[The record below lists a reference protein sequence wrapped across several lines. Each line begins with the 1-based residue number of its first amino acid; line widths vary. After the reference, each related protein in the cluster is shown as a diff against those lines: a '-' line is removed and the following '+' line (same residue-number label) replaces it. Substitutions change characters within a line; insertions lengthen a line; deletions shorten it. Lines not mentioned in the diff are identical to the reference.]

1 MADETTTIL
10 RVDTGEAVR
19 SVRDL
24 RDNIAALKK
33 EINEKRELGIGTEHY
48 QTELK
53 ELIKNQ
59 RALNLAMN
67 GTEASLEDV
76 MKAAAG
82 VGQSYNAL
90 VTQYANLRREQRNI
104 DVSTEQGKKA
114 YADMAV
120 QINAVNDQLKELDA
134 LNGNY
139 QRNVGNYSSALNGL
153 NLAMAQVVRELP
165 SLAMGPNMFFM
176 TISNNLPILA
186 DQIKALREQ
195 NRLAMEQGRKGV
207 SVIGSLVKS
216 LFSWNSV
223 LVLVITAL
231 TLFGDELTAW
241 VKSLFKG
248 EEAAHDF
255 AGAVEDIN
263 RALDTGDLGTQIADF
278 ERLARAYAEVGDSAE
293 AKRAFIEEWRE
304 EIDKTGV
311 AVNSV
316 NDADNLFI
324 TNSSAYIAA
333 LKARAQAQAG
343 MTLAAEQ
350 YGKAVEQQV
359 KDEEKLAAA
368 QANQQAALQ
377 KYRKL
382 VREYAD
388 VADNPLYGRQIE
400 SARIAYADA
409 TAEVERLKGLTQD
422 YIDAGDAY
430 IDAANRLAEE
440 AAGLLSGAGL
450 DELSD
455 GDAGGGLKLKEA
467 RLRPVKL
474 KLDMEPDIDLPDEE
488 DIQKELD
495 GYMETLRDTYRK
507 LAQDELADL
516 DKDTEIS
523 KRRAALGAEYDW
535 QAQDS
540 AFRIEQASYA
550 KRIELLKGF
559 MEEAFSTGD
568 WSAYL
573 DYQQEMYDT
582 QDEMALRSAE
592 YRTEV
597 EKRQAKLREQAAW
610 QSVDAASAILGSLA
624 DIYEENSEG
633 NEQAAQQAKNLR
645 IASTII
651 DTISGAVSAYM
662 GAIKAYAE
670 IPGLGPVMGAI
681 QAATVVAAGMA
692 EVEKIRN
699 TDVDKDS
706 APSASSSG
714 MSAAVSAP
722 VLPEE
727 MPQTRILTSAEDEDR
742 LNRMAYDQRVYVV
755 YSDIAQAGRRVQVR
769 DSEATF

>member
-1 MADETTTIL
+1 MADETMTIL

-24 RDNIAALKK
+24 RDRIAALKK
-33 EINEKRELGIGTEHY
+33 EINEDAELHIGTGDYQKKLAELIKY
-48 QTELK
+48 QTELR
-53 ELIKNQ
+53 N
-59 RALNLAMN
+59 ALN
-67 GTEASLEDV
+67 GTKASLEDV
-76 MKAAAG
+76 ENAAKG
-82 VGQSYNAL
+82 LGGSYNAL
-90 VTQYANLRREQRNI
+90 VTQMANLRREQRNI
-104 DVSTEQGKKA
+104 DYSTEQGKKD
-114 YADMAV
+114 YAELAV
-120 QINAVNDQLKELDA
+120 KISAVNDQLKEMDA
-134 LNGNY
+134 LNGNF
-139 QRNVGNYSSALNGL
+139 QRHVGDYRGALNGL

-165 SLAMGPNMFFM
+165 SLAMSPNMFFM
-176 TISNNLPILA
+176 AISNNLPILA
-186 DQIKALREQ
+186 DQIANLREQ
-195 NRLAMEQGRKGV
+195 NRLSMEQGRKGV

-255 AGAVEDIN
+255 AGAVDDIN
-263 RALDTGDLGTQIADF
+263 RALDTGDLGKQIADF

-293 AKRAFIEEWRE
+293 AKRAFIEEYRD
-304 EIDKTGV
+304 EIDKTGI
-311 AVNSV
+311 AVNNV

-324 TNSSAYIAA
+324 TNSAAYISA

-343 MTLAAEQ
+343 MTLASEQ

-368 QANQQAALQ
+368 QARLEELQAKPEDYFEVQATSTLG
-377 KYRKL
+377 YAVRFSRDEL
-382 VREYAD
+382 VA
-388 VADNPLYGRQIE
+388 RQE
-400 SARIAYADA
+400 ATIAGI
-409 TAEVERLKGLTQD
+409 KQNTQD
-422 YIDAGDAY
+422 YIDAGNAY

-450 DELSD
+450 DELSGD
-455 GDAGGGLKLKEA
+455 GAGGGSKLKEV

-474 KLDMEPDIDLPDEE
+474 KLDIEPEVDLPDEE
-488 DIQKELD
+488 DIQKELEE
-495 GYMETLRDTYRK
+495 YMDTLRSTYRK

-516 DKDTEIS
+516 DKETEMS
-523 KRRAALGAEYDW
+523 TRRAALGAEYDW

-540 AFRIEQASYA
+540 AFAIEQESYD

-559 MEEAFSTGD
+559 MEEAARTGD

-573 DYQQEMYDT
+573 DYQQEMYDA

-633 NEQAAQQAKNLR
+633 NEQAARQAKNLR
-645 IASTII
+645 IASAVI

-662 GAIKAYAE
+662 GAIKAYSE

-681 QAATVVAAGMA
+681 QAATVIAAGMA

>member
-1 MADETTTIL
+1 MQ
-10 RVDTGEAVR
+10 
-19 SVRDL
+19 
-24 RDNIAALKK
+24 NAAKG
-33 EINEKRELGIGTEHY
+33 LGG
-48 QTELK
+48 
-53 ELIKNQ
+53 
-59 RALNLAMN
+59 
-67 GTEASLEDV
+67 
-76 MKAAAG
+76 
-82 VGQSYNAL
+82 SYNAL
-90 VTQYANLRREQRNI
+90 VARMAELRREQRNI
-104 DVSTEQGKKA
+104 DYSTEKGKKD
-114 YADMAV
+114 YAELAV
-120 QINAVNDQLKELDA
+120 KISAVNDQLKEMDA

-176 TISNNLPILA
+176 AISNNLPILA

-195 NRLAMEQGRKGV
+195 NRLSMEQGKKGV

-255 AGAVEDIN
+255 AGAVDDIN
-263 RALDTGDLGTQIADF
+263 RALDTGNLGKQIADF

-293 AKRAFIEEWRE
+293 AKRAFIEEYRD
-304 EIDKTGV
+304 EIDKTGI
-311 AVNSV
+311 AVTTV

-324 TNSSAYIAA
+324 TNSAAYIAA

-343 MTLAAEQ
+343 MTLASEQ

-368 QANQQAALQ
+368 QARLEELQAKPEDYTETRAFADGSFVTRSRDELVAQQE
-377 KYRKL
+377 
-382 VREYAD
+382 VT
-388 VADNPLYGRQIE
+388 I
-400 SARIAYADA
+400 ARI
-409 TAEVERLKGLTQD
+409 KQNTQD

-450 DELSD
+450 DELS
-455 GDAGGGLKLKEA
+455 GDGGGGTELKEV

-474 KLDMEPDIDLPDEE
+474 KLDIEPDIDLPDEE
-488 DIQKELD
+488 DIQKELEE
-495 GYMETLRDTYRK
+495 YMDTVRGINRK
-507 LAQDELADL
+507 LARDELADL
-516 DKDTEIS
+516 DTRTEIA
-523 KRRAALGAEYDW
+523 KRQAALTADNVWE
-535 QAQDS
+535 AQDS
-540 AFRIEQASYA
+540 AFAIEQESYD

-559 MEEAFSTGD
+559 MEEAARTGD

-573 DYQQEMYDT
+573 DYQQ
-582 QDEMALRSAE
+582 QVLNA
-592 YRTEV
+592 EV
-597 EKRQAKLREQAAW
+597 EMNLRAKEKMNKDDEDYANLRMKTVLAA
-610 QSVDAASAILGSLA
+610 ANGTAAILGSLA
-624 DIYEENSEG
+624 DVYEANSEN
-633 NEQAAQQAKNLR
+633 NEEAAQQAKNLR

-651 DTISGAVSAYM
+651 ETISGATGAYM
-662 GAIKAYAE
+662 QAASSIEPPFGI
-670 IPGLGPVMGAI
+670 IIGAI
-681 QAATVVAAGMA
+681 QAATVFAAGMA

-699 TDVDKDS
+699 TKIDKDS
-706 APSASSSG
+706 APSTSASG

-769 DSEATF
+769 DAETTF

>member
-1 MADETTTIL
+1 MADETMTIL

-33 EINEKRELGIGTEHY
+33 EINEKRELGIGTSEY
-48 QTELK
+48 QTKLA

-59 RALNLAMN
+59 TALRNAMN
-67 GTEASLEDV
+67 GTKASLEDV
-76 MKAAAG
+76 ENAAKG
-82 VGQSYNAL
+82 LGGSYNAL
-90 VTQYANLRREQRNI
+90 VTQMANLRREQRNI
-104 DVSTEQGKKA
+104 DYSTEQGKKD
-114 YADMAV
+114 YAELAV
-120 QINAVNDQLKELDA
+120 KISAVNDQLKEMDA
-134 LNGNY
+134 LNGNF
-139 QRNVGNYSSALNGL
+139 QRHVGDYRGALNGL

-165 SLAMGPNMFFM
+165 SLAMSPNMFFM
-176 TISNNLPILA
+176 AISNNLPILA
-186 DQIKALREQ
+186 DQIANLREQ
-195 NRLAMEQGRKGV
+195 NRLSMEQGRKGV

-255 AGAVEDIN
+255 AGAVDDIN
-263 RALDTGDLGTQIADF
+263 RALDTGDLGKQIADF

-293 AKRAFIEEWRE
+293 AKRAFIEEYRD
-304 EIDKTGV
+304 EIDKTGI
-311 AVNSV
+311 AVNNV

-324 TNSSAYIAA
+324 TNSAAYIAA

-343 MTLAAEQ
+343 MTLASEQ

-368 QANQQAALQ
+368 QARLEELQAKPVDYFEVQATSTLG
-377 KYRKL
+377 YAVRFSRDEL
-382 VREYAD
+382 VA
-388 VADNPLYGRQIE
+388 RQEATI
-400 SARIAYADA
+400 ARI
-409 TAEVERLKGLTQD
+409 RQNTQD

-450 DELSD
+450 DELS
-455 GDAGGGLKLKEA
+455 GDGGGGTELKEV
-467 RLRPVKL
+467 RMRPVKL
-474 KLDMEPDIDLPDEE
+474 KLDIEPDIDLPDAD

-495 GYMETLRDTYRK
+495 GYMETLRSTYRK

-516 DKDTEIS
+516 DKETEMS
-523 KRRAALGAEYDW
+523 TRKAALGAEYDW

-540 AFRIEQASYA
+540 AFAIEQESYD

-559 MEEAFSTGD
+559 MEEAARTGD

-573 DYQQEMYDT
+573 DYQQEMYDA

-633 NEQAAQQAKNLR
+633 NEQAARQAKNLR
-645 IASTII
+645 IASAVI

-662 GAIKAYAE
+662 GAIKAYSE

-681 QAATVVAAGMA
+681 QAATVIAAGMA

>member
-1 MADETTTIL
+1 MADETMTIL

-24 RDNIAALKK
+24 RDRIAALKK
-33 EINEKRELGIGTEHY
+33 EINENAELHIGTGDYQKKLAELIRY
-48 QTELK
+48 QTELR
-53 ELIKNQ
+53 N
-59 RALNLAMN
+59 AMN
-67 GTEASLEDV
+67 GTKASLEDV
-76 MKAAAG
+76 ENAAKG
-82 VGQSYNAL
+82 LGGSYNAL
-90 VTQYANLRREQRNI
+90 VTQMANLRREQRNI
-104 DVSTEQGKKA
+104 DTSTAQGMKA

-120 QINAVNDQLKELDA
+120 EIDKVNSKLKELDA
-134 LNGNY
+134 LNGNF
-139 QRNVGNYSSALNGL
+139 QRHVGDYRGALNGL

-165 SLAMGPNMFFM
+165 SLAMSPNMFFM
-176 TISNNLPILA
+176 AISNNLPILA
-186 DQIKALREQ
+186 DKIKALREQ

-231 TLFGDELTAW
+231 TLFGDEITAW

-248 EEAAHDF
+248 EEAARDF
-255 AGAVEDIN
+255 AEAVEDIN
-263 RALDTGDLGTQIADF
+263 GALDTGDLGKQIADF

-293 AKRAFIEEWRE
+293 AKRAFIEEYRD

-324 TNSSAYIAA
+324 ANSAAYIAA

-359 KDEEKLAAA
+359 KDEEKLATA

-400 SARIAYADA
+400 AARIAYADA
-409 TAEVERLKGLTQD
+409 TAEVERLKGLTQA
-422 YIDAGDAY
+422 YVDAGDAY

-440 AAGLLSGAGL
+440 AASLLSGAGL
-450 DELSD
+450 DELSGD
-455 GDAGGGLKLKEA
+455 GAGGGKLKEA
-467 RLRPVKL
+467 RIRPVKL
-474 KLDMEPDIDLPDEE
+474 KLDVEPDIDLPDEE

-507 LAQDELADL
+507 MAQDELAGL
-516 DKDTEIS
+516 DKETETATR
-523 KRRAALGAEYDW
+523 KAALGAEYDW

-540 AFRIEQASYA
+540 AFKIEQESYA
-550 KRIELLKGF
+550 KRVELLKGF

-573 DYQQEMYDT
+573 DYQQEMYDAL
-582 QDEMALRSAE
+582 DEMALRSAE

-633 NEQAAQQAKNLR
+633 NEEAAQQAKNLR
-645 IASTII
+645 IASAII

-662 GAIKAYAE
+662 GAVKAYAE

>member
-1 MADETTTIL
+1 MADETMTIL

-48 QTELK
+48 RNELK

-76 MKAAAG
+76 ENAAKG
-82 VGQSYNAL
+82 LGGSYNAL
-90 VTQYANLRREQRNI
+90 VTQMANLRRAQRNI
-104 DVSTEQGKKA
+104 DYSTEQGKKE
-114 YADMAV
+114 YADLAV
-120 QINAVNDQLKELDA
+120 KISAVNDQLKEMDA
-134 LNGNY
+134 LNGNF
-139 QRNVGNYSSALNGL
+139 QRHVGDYRGALNNL

-165 SLAMGPNMFFM
+165 SLAMSPNMFFM
-176 TISNNLPILA
+176 AISNNLPILA

-231 TLFGDELTAW
+231 TLFGDEITAW

-248 EEAAHDF
+248 EEAARDF
-255 AGAVEDIN
+255 AEAVEDIN
-263 RALDTGDLGTQIADF
+263 GALDTGDLGKQIADF

-293 AKRAFIEEWRE
+293 DKRAFIEEYRD
-304 EIDKTGV
+304 EIDKTGI
-311 AVNSV
+311 AVTTV

-359 KDEEKLAAA
+359 KDEEKLAKA
-368 QANQQAALQ
+368 QARLEELQSKPEDYTETRAFADGSFVTRSRDELVAQQE
-377 KYRKL
+377 
-382 VREYAD
+382 VT
-388 VADNPLYGRQIE
+388 I
-400 SARIAYADA
+400 ARI
-409 TAEVERLKGLTQD
+409 RQNTQD

-450 DELSD
+450 DELSGD
-455 GDAGGGLKLKEA
+455 GAGGGKLKEA
-467 RLRPVKL
+467 RIRPVKL
-474 KLDMEPDIDLPDEE
+474 KLDVEPDIDLPDEE

-495 GYMETLRDTYRK
+495 GYMESLRRN
-507 LAQDELADL
+507 ARGVAESAIADL
-516 DKDTEIS
+516 DMRTEIG
-523 KRRAALGAEYDW
+523 KRAAALTAANVWE
-535 QAQDS
+535 AQDA
-540 AFRIEQASYA
+540 AFKIEQESYER
-550 KRIELLKGF
+550 RIELLKGF
-559 MEEAFSTGD
+559 MEEAARIND
-568 WSAYL
+568 WEAYL
-573 DYQQEMYDT
+573 DYQQ
-582 QDEMALRSAE
+582 QAINA
-592 YRTEV
+592 EV
-597 EKRQAKLREQAAW
+597 EMNLRGREKMKKDDEDYTEFRMKTALAAA
-610 QSVDAASAILGSLA
+610 DGTAAILGSLA
-624 DIYEENSEG
+624 DIYEANSEN

-651 DTISGAVSAYM
+651 ETISGSVAAYMQAVSSMPAPY
-662 GAIKAYAE
+662 
-670 IPGLGPVMGAI
+670 GPIVGAI
-681 QAATVVAAGMA
+681 QAATVFAAGMA

>member
-1 MADETTTIL
+1 MTIL

-19 SVRDL
+19 SVREL

-33 EINEKRELGIGTEHY
+33 EINERKDLNIGTEEY
-48 QTELK
+48 QKKLTM
-53 ELIKNQ
+53 LIQNQ
-59 RALNLAMN
+59 TALRNAMN
-67 GTEASLEDV
+67 GTKASLDEV
-76 MKAAAG
+76 TGAAKG
-82 VGQSYNAL
+82 LGGSYNAL
-90 VTQYANLRREQRNI
+90 VAQMAALRREQRNI
-104 DVSTEQGKKA
+104 DYSTEQGKKD
-114 YADMAV
+114 YAELAV
-120 QINAVNDQLKELDA
+120 KISAVNDQLKEMDA

-139 QRNVGNYSSALNGL
+139 QRNVGNYRSALNGL

-176 TISNNLPILA
+176 AISNNLPILT

-195 NRLAMEQGRKGV
+195 NRLAAEQGQKGV

-231 TLFGDELTAW
+231 TMFGDEIIEW
-241 VKSLFKG
+241 IGSLFKG
-248 EEAAHDF
+248 RQAAEDF
-255 AGAVEDIN
+255 AGAVDDIN
-263 RALDTGDLGTQIADF
+263 EALDTGGLGTQIADF
-278 ERLARAYAEVGDSAE
+278 ERLARAYAQVGDSAE
-293 AKRAFIEEWRE
+293 DKRAFIEEYRD
-304 EIDKTGV
+304 EIDKTGI
-311 AVNSV
+311 AVNNV

-324 TNSSAYIAA
+324 TNSAAYIAA

-343 MTLAAEQ
+343 TTLAAEQ
-350 YGKAVEQQV
+350 YGKAVEQRI
-359 KDEEKLAAA
+359 KDEKELVEAEARLEELKAKPEDYTETRAFADGSFVTRSRDELVA
-368 QANQQAALQ
+368 QQE
-377 KYRKL
+377 
-382 VREYAD
+382 VT
-388 VADNPLYGRQIE
+388 I
-400 SARIAYADA
+400 ARI
-409 TAEVERLKGLTQD
+409 RQNTQD

-440 AAGLLSGAGL
+440 AQGLLSGAGL
-450 DELSD
+450 DELSGGD
-455 GDAGGGLKLKEA
+455 GGGGLKLKEA

-474 KLDMEPDIDLPDEE
+474 KLDVEPEVDLPDEE

-495 GYMETLRDTYRK
+495 QWIESIRRNARK
-507 LAQDELADL
+507 AAEDELAEL
-516 DKDTEIS
+516 DKETDIS
-523 KRRAALGAEYDW
+523 KRKAALTAEYDW
-535 QAQDS
+535 EAQNS
-540 AFRIEQASYA
+540 SFQIEQESYA
-550 KRIELLKGF
+550 RRIELLQGF
-559 MEEAFSTGD
+559 MDEAFRTGD

-573 DYQQEMYDT
+573 DYQQQAHD
-582 QDEMALRSAE
+582 
-592 YRTEV
+592 TEV
-597 EKRQAKLREQAAW
+597 EMNLRAEEKMTEDKKRHEALRRQAAEQTV
-610 QSVDAASAILGSLA
+610 SAASSILGSLA
-624 DIYEENSEG
+624 DIYEANSEG
-633 NEQAAQQAKNLR
+633 NEEAAQQAKNLR
-645 IASTII
+645 IASAII

-699 TDVDKDS
+699 TDVNKDS
-706 APSASSSG
+706 APSSSASG

>member
-1 MADETTTIL
+1 MADETMTIL

-104 DVSTEQGKKA
+104 DTSTAQGMKA

-120 QINAVNDQLKELDA
+120 EIDKVNSKLKELDA

-165 SLAMGPNMFFM
+165 SLAMSPNMFFM
-176 TISNNLPILA
+176 AISNNLPILA
-186 DQIKALREQ
+186 DQIANLREQ
-195 NRLAMEQGRKGV
+195 NRLAVEQGKKGV

-255 AGAVEDIN
+255 AGAVDDIN
-263 RALDTGDLGTQIADF
+263 RALDTGDLGEQIADF

-293 AKRAFIEEWRE
+293 AKRAFIEEYRE
-304 EIDKTGV
+304 EIDKTGI
-311 AVNSV
+311 AVNNV

-324 TNSSAYIAA
+324 TNSAAYIAA

-343 MTLAAEQ
+343 MTLASEQ

-359 KDEEKLAAA
+359 KDEEKLAKAEARLEELRAKPEDYYETQATSTLGYATKFSRDELIRQQEAA
-368 QANQQAALQ
+368 IASI
-377 KYRKL
+377 
-382 VREYAD
+382 
-388 VADNPLYGRQIE
+388 RQN
-400 SARIAYADA
+400 
-409 TAEVERLKGLTQD
+409 TQD

-440 AAGLLSGAGL
+440 AAGRLSGAGL

-455 GDAGGGLKLKEA
+455 GDAGGGLKLKEV

-474 KLDMEPDIDLPDEE
+474 KLDIEPDIDLPDAD
-488 DIQKELD
+488 DIQKELEE
-495 GYMETLRDTYRK
+495 YMDTVRSINRK

-516 DKDTEIS
+516 DTRTEIA
-523 KRRAALGAEYDW
+523 KRQAALTAEYDW

-540 AFRIEQASYA
+540 AFAIEQESYD

-559 MEEAFSTGD
+559 MEEAARTGD

-573 DYQQEMYDT
+573 DYQQEMYDA

-633 NEQAAQQAKNLR
+633 NEQAARQAKNLR
-645 IASTII
+645 IASAVI

-662 GAIKAYAE
+662 GAIKAYSE

-681 QAATVVAAGMA
+681 QAATVIAAGMA

>member
-1 MADETTTIL
+1 MADETMTIL

-24 RDNIAALKK
+24 RDRIAALKK
-33 EINEKRELGIGTEHY
+33 EINEDAELHIGTGDYQKKLAELIKY
-48 QTELK
+48 QTELR
-53 ELIKNQ
+53 N
-59 RALNLAMN
+59 AMN
-67 GTEASLEDV
+67 GTKASLEDV
-76 MKAAAG
+76 ENAAKG
-82 VGQSYNAL
+82 LGGSYNAL
-90 VTQYANLRREQRNI
+90 VTQMANLRREQRNI
-104 DVSTEQGKKA
+104 DYSTEQGKKD
-114 YADMAV
+114 YAELAV
-120 QINAVNDQLKELDA
+120 KISAVNDQLKEMDA
-134 LNGNY
+134 LNGNF
-139 QRNVGNYSSALNGL
+139 QRHVGDYRGALNGL

-165 SLAMGPNMFFM
+165 SLAMSPNMFFM
-176 TISNNLPILA
+176 AISNNLPILA
-186 DQIKALREQ
+186 DQIANLREQ
-195 NRLAMEQGRKGV
+195 NRLSMEQGKKGV

-255 AGAVEDIN
+255 AGAVDDIN
-263 RALDTGDLGTQIADF
+263 RALDTGDLGKQIADF

-293 AKRAFIEEWRE
+293 AKRAFIEEYRD
-304 EIDKTGV
+304 EIDKTGI
-311 AVNSV
+311 AVNNV

-324 TNSSAYIAA
+324 TNSAAYISA

-343 MTLAAEQ
+343 MTLASEQ

-368 QANQQAALQ
+368 QARLEELQAKPEDYFEVQATSTLG
-377 KYRKL
+377 YAVRFSRDEL
-382 VREYAD
+382 VA
-388 VADNPLYGRQIE
+388 RQEATI
-400 SARIAYADA
+400 ARI
-409 TAEVERLKGLTQD
+409 KQNTQD

-430 IDAANRLAEE
+430 IDAANRLAEK
-440 AAGLLSGAGL
+440 AAGQLSGAGL
-450 DELSD
+450 DELS
-455 GDAGGGLKLKEA
+455 GDGGGGTELKEV

-474 KLDMEPDIDLPDEE
+474 KLDVEPDIELPDAD

-495 GYMETLRDTYRK
+495 GYMETLRSTYRK

-516 DKDTEIS
+516 DKDTEMS
-523 KRRAALGAEYDW
+523 TRRAALGAEYDW
-535 QAQDS
+535 QKQDS
-540 AFRIEQASYA
+540 AFAIEQKSYA

-559 MEEAFSTGD
+559 MEEAARTGD

-573 DYQQEMYDT
+573 EYQQEMYDT

-633 NEQAAQQAKNLR
+633 NEQAARQAKNLR
-645 IASTII
+645 IASAVI

-662 GAIKAYAE
+662 GAIKAYSE

-681 QAATVVAAGMA
+681 QAATVIAAGMA

>member
-1 MADETTTIL
+1 MADETMTIL

-33 EINEKRELGIGTEHY
+33 EINEKRELGIGTSEY
-48 QTELK
+48 QTKLA

-59 RALNLAMN
+59 TALRNAMN
-67 GTEASLEDV
+67 GTKASLEDV
-76 MKAAAG
+76 ENAAKG
-82 VGQSYNAL
+82 LGGSYNAL
-90 VTQYANLRREQRNI
+90 VTQMANLRREQRNI
-104 DVSTEQGKKA
+104 DYSTEQGKKD
-114 YADMAV
+114 YAELAV
-120 QINAVNDQLKELDA
+120 KISAVNDQLKEMDA

-139 QRNVGNYSSALNGL
+139 QRNVGNYRSALNGL

-165 SLAMGPNMFFM
+165 SLAMSPNMFFM
-176 TISNNLPILA
+176 AISNNLPILG
-186 DQIKALREQ
+186 DQIANLREQ
-195 NRLAMEQGRKGV
+195 NRLSMEQGRKGV

-255 AGAVEDIN
+255 AGAVDDIN
-263 RALDTGDLGTQIADF
+263 RALDTGDLGKQIADF

-293 AKRAFIEEWRE
+293 AKRAFIEEYRD
-304 EIDKTGV
+304 EIDKTGI
-311 AVNSV
+311 AVNNV

-324 TNSSAYIAA
+324 TNSAAYIAA

-343 MTLAAEQ
+343 MTLASEQ

-368 QANQQAALQ
+368 QARLEELQAKPEDYFEVQATSTLG
-377 KYRKL
+377 YAVRFSRDEL
-382 VREYAD
+382 VA
-388 VADNPLYGRQIE
+388 RQEATI
-400 SARIAYADA
+400 ARI
-409 TAEVERLKGLTQD
+409 RQNTQD

-450 DELSD
+450 DELS
-455 GDAGGGLKLKEA
+455 GDGGGGTELKEV
-467 RLRPVKL
+467 RMRPVKL
-474 KLDMEPDIDLPDEE
+474 KLDIEPDIDLPDAD

-495 GYMETLRDTYRK
+495 GYMETLRSTYRK

-516 DKDTEIS
+516 DKETEMS
-523 KRRAALGAEYDW
+523 TRKAALGAEYDW
-535 QAQDS
+535 QEQDS
-540 AFRIEQASYA
+540 AFAIEQKSYA

-559 MEEAFSTGD
+559 MEEAARAGD
-568 WSAYL
+568 WEAYL
-573 DYQQEMYDT
+573 EYQQEMYDA

-610 QSVDAASAILGSLA
+610 QSVDAASAIIGSLA

-633 NEQAAQQAKNLR
+633 NEEAARQAKNLR
-645 IASTII
+645 IASAVI
-651 DTISGAVSAYM
+651 DTISGAVNAYM
-662 GAIKAYAE
+662 GAIKAYSE

-755 YSDIAQAGRRVQVR
+755 YSDIEQAGRRVQVR

>member
-1 MADETTTIL
+1 MADETMTIL

-24 RDNIAALKK
+24 RDRIAALKK
-33 EINEKRELGIGTEHY
+33 EINENAELHIGTGDYQKKLAELIRY
-48 QTELK
+48 QTELR
-53 ELIKNQ
+53 N
-59 RALNLAMN
+59 AMN
-67 GTEASLEDV
+67 GTKASLEDV
-76 MKAAAG
+76 ENAAKG
-82 VGQSYNAL
+82 LGGSYNAL
-90 VTQYANLRREQRNI
+90 VTQMANLRRAQRNI
-104 DVSTEQGKKA
+104 DYSTEQGKKE
-114 YADMAV
+114 YADLAV
-120 QINAVNDQLKELDA
+120 KISAVNDQLKEMDA
-134 LNGNY
+134 LNGNF
-139 QRNVGNYSSALNGL
+139 QRHVGDYRGALNNL

-165 SLAMGPNMFFM
+165 SLAMSPNMFFM
-176 TISNNLPILA
+176 AISNNLPILA

-231 TLFGDELTAW
+231 TLFGDEITAW

-248 EEAAHDF
+248 EEAARDF
-255 AGAVEDIN
+255 AEAVEDIN
-263 RALDTGDLGTQIADF
+263 GALDTGDLGKQIADF

-293 AKRAFIEEWRE
+293 DKRAFIEEYRE
-304 EIDKTGV
+304 EIDKTGI
-311 AVNSV
+311 AVTTV

-324 TNSSAYIAA
+324 TNSAAYISA

-343 MTLAAEQ
+343 MTLASEQ

-359 KDEEKLAAA
+359 KDEKELAAA
-368 QANQQAALQ
+368 QARLEELQAKPEDYTETRAFADGSFVTRSRDELVAQQE
-377 KYRKL
+377 
-382 VREYAD
+382 VT
-388 VADNPLYGRQIE
+388 I
-400 SARIAYADA
+400 ARI
-409 TAEVERLKGLTQD
+409 RQNTQA

-450 DELSD
+450 DELSGD
-455 GDAGGGLKLKEA
+455 GAGGGLKLKEA

-495 GYMETLRDTYRK
+495 GYMESLRRN
-507 LAQDELADL
+507 ARGVAESAIADL
-516 DKDTEIS
+516 DMRTEIG
-523 KRRAALGAEYDW
+523 KRAAALTAANVWE
-535 QAQDS
+535 AQDA
-540 AFRIEQASYA
+540 AFKIEQESYER
-550 KRIELLKGF
+550 RIELLKGF
-559 MEEAFSTGD
+559 MEEAARIND
-568 WSAYL
+568 WEAYL
-573 DYQQEMYDT
+573 DYQQ
-582 QDEMALRSAE
+582 QAINA
-592 YRTEV
+592 EV
-597 EKRQAKLREQAAW
+597 EMNLRGREKMKKDDEDYTEFRMKTALAAA
-610 QSVDAASAILGSLA
+610 DGTAAILGSLA
-624 DIYEENSEG
+624 DIYEANSEN

-651 DTISGAVSAYM
+651 ETISGSVAAYMQAVSSMPAPY
-662 GAIKAYAE
+662 
-670 IPGLGPVMGAI
+670 GPIVGAI
-681 QAATVVAAGMA
+681 QAATVFAAGMA

>member
-1 MADETTTIL
+1 MADETMTIL

-33 EINEKRELGIGTEHY
+33 EINEKRELGIGTSEY
-48 QTELK
+48 QTKLA

-59 RALNLAMN
+59 TALRNAMN
-67 GTEASLEDV
+67 GTKASLEDV
-76 MKAAAG
+76 ENAAKG
-82 VGQSYNAL
+82 LGGSYNAL
-90 VTQYANLRREQRNI
+90 VTQMANLRREQRNI
-104 DVSTEQGKKA
+104 DYSTEQGKKD
-114 YADMAV
+114 YAELAV
-120 QINAVNDQLKELDA
+120 KISAVNDQLKEMDA

-139 QRNVGNYSSALNGL
+139 QRNVGNYRSALNGL

-165 SLAMGPNMFFM
+165 SLAMSPNMFFM
-176 TISNNLPILA
+176 AISNNLPILG
-186 DQIKALREQ
+186 DQIANLREQ
-195 NRLAMEQGRKGV
+195 NRLSMEQGRKGV

-255 AGAVEDIN
+255 AGAVDDIN
-263 RALDTGDLGTQIADF
+263 RALDTGDLGKQIADF

-293 AKRAFIEEWRE
+293 AKRAFIEEYRD
-304 EIDKTGV
+304 EIDKTGI
-311 AVNSV
+311 AVNNV

-324 TNSSAYIAA
+324 TNSAAYIAA

-343 MTLAAEQ
+343 MTLASEQ

-368 QANQQAALQ
+368 QARLEELQAKPEDYFEVQATSTLG
-377 KYRKL
+377 YAVRFSRDEL
-382 VREYAD
+382 VA
-388 VADNPLYGRQIE
+388 RQEATI
-400 SARIAYADA
+400 ARI
-409 TAEVERLKGLTQD
+409 RQNTQD

-430 IDAANRLAEE
+430 IAEANRRAEK

-450 DELSD
+450 DELS
-455 GDAGGGLKLKEA
+455 GDGGGGTELKEV
-467 RLRPVKL
+467 RMRPVKL
-474 KLDMEPDIDLPDEE
+474 KLDIEPDIDLPDAD

-495 GYMETLRDTYRK
+495 GYMETLRSTYRK

-516 DKDTEIS
+516 DKETEMS
-523 KRRAALGAEYDW
+523 TRKAALGAEYDW
-535 QAQDS
+535 QEQDS
-540 AFRIEQASYA
+540 AFAIEQKSYA

-559 MEEAFSTGD
+559 MEEAARAGD
-568 WSAYL
+568 WEAYL
-573 DYQQEMYDT
+573 EYQQEMYDA

-633 NEQAAQQAKNLR
+633 NEEAARQAKNLR
-645 IASTII
+645 IASAVI
-651 DTISGAVSAYM
+651 DTISGAVNAYM
-662 GAIKAYAE
+662 GAIKAYSE

-755 YSDIAQAGRRVQVR
+755 YSDIEQAGRRVQVR

>member
-1 MADETTTIL
+1 MTIL

-19 SVRDL
+19 SVREL

-33 EINEKRELGIGTEHY
+33 EINERKDLNIGTEEY
-48 QTELK
+48 QNKLK
-53 ELIKNQ
+53 ELIQNQ
-59 RALNLAMN
+59 TALRNAMN
-67 GTEASLEDV
+67 GTKASLDEV
-76 MKAAAG
+76 TGAAKG
-82 VGQSYNAL
+82 LGGSYNAL
-90 VTQYANLRREQRNI
+90 VAQMATLRREQRNI
-104 DVSTEQGKKA
+104 DVSTEAGKKT

-120 QINAVNDQLKELDA
+120 EISKVNDQLKELDA

-139 QRNVGNYSSALNGL
+139 QRNVGNYRSALNGL

-176 TISNNLPILA
+176 AISNNLPILT

-195 NRLAMEQGRKGV
+195 NRLAAEQGQKGV

-231 TLFGDELTAW
+231 TMFGDEIIEW
-241 VKSLFKG
+241 IGSLFKG
-248 EEAAHDF
+248 RQAAEDF
-255 AGAVEDIN
+255 AGAVDDIN
-263 RALDTGDLGTQIADF
+263 EALDTGGLGTQIADF
-278 ERLARAYAEVGDSAE
+278 ERLARAYAQVGDSAE
-293 AKRAFIEEWRE
+293 DKRAFIEDYRE

-311 AVNSV
+311 AVTTV

-324 TNSSAYIAA
+324 TNSAAYIAA

-343 MTLAAEQ
+343 TTLAAEQ
-350 YGKAVEQQV
+350 YGKAVEQRI
-359 KDEEKLAAA
+359 KDEEKLAKAEARLEDLRAKPEDYYETQATSTLGYATKFSRDELIRQQEAA
-368 QANQQAALQ
+368 ISSI
-377 KYRKL
+377 
-382 VREYAD
+382 
-388 VADNPLYGRQIE
+388 RQN
-400 SARIAYADA
+400 
-409 TAEVERLKGLTQD
+409 TQD

-440 AAGLLSGAGL
+440 AQGLLSGAGL
-450 DELSD
+450 DELSGGD
-455 GDAGGGLKLKEA
+455 GGGGLKLKEA

-474 KLDMEPDIDLPDEE
+474 KLDVEPEVDLPDEE

-495 GYMETLRDTYRK
+495 SWLEGIRRNARK
-507 LAQDELADL
+507 AAEDELAEL
-516 DKDTEIS
+516 DKETDIS
-523 KRRAALGAEYDW
+523 KRRAALTSEYDW
-535 QAQDS
+535 EAQNS
-540 AFRIEQASYA
+540 SFQIEQESYA
-550 KRIELLKGF
+550 RRIELLQGF
-559 MEEAFSTGD
+559 MDEAFRAGD

-573 DYQQEMYDT
+573 DYQQQAHD
-582 QDEMALRSAE
+582 
-592 YRTEV
+592 TEV
-597 EKRQAKLREQAAW
+597 EMNLRAEEKMTDDKKRHEALRRQAAEQTV
-610 QSVDAASAILGSLA
+610 SAASSILGSLA
-624 DIYEENSEG
+624 DIYEANSEG
-633 NEQAAQQAKNLR
+633 NEEAAQQAKNLR
-645 IASTII
+645 IASVII

-670 IPGLGPVMGAI
+670 IPGLGPVMGGI

-699 TDVDKDS
+699 TDVNKDS
-706 APSASSSG
+706 APSSSASG

>member
-1 MADETTTIL
+1 MADETMTIL

-24 RDNIAALKK
+24 RDRIAALKK
-33 EINEKRELGIGTEHY
+33 EINEDAELHIGTGDYQKKLAELIKY
-48 QTELK
+48 QTELR
-53 ELIKNQ
+53 N
-59 RALNLAMN
+59 ALN
-67 GTEASLEDV
+67 GTKASLEDV
-76 MKAAAG
+76 ENAAKG
-82 VGQSYNAL
+82 LGGSYNAL
-90 VTQYANLRREQRNI
+90 VTQMANLRREQRNI
-104 DVSTEQGKKA
+104 DYSTEQGKKD
-114 YADMAV
+114 YAELAV
-120 QINAVNDQLKELDA
+120 KISAVNDQLKEMDA
-134 LNGNY
+134 LNGNF
-139 QRNVGNYSSALNGL
+139 QRHVGDYRGALNGL

-165 SLAMGPNMFFM
+165 SLAMSPNMFFM
-176 TISNNLPILA
+176 AISNNLPILA
-186 DQIKALREQ
+186 DQIANLREQ
-195 NRLAMEQGRKGV
+195 NRLSMEQGRKGV

-255 AGAVEDIN
+255 AGAVDDIN
-263 RALDTGDLGTQIADF
+263 RALDTGDLGKQIADF

-293 AKRAFIEEWRE
+293 AKRAFIEEYRD
-304 EIDKTGV
+304 EIDKTGI
-311 AVNSV
+311 AVNNV

-324 TNSSAYIAA
+324 TNSAAYISA

-343 MTLAAEQ
+343 MTLASEQ

-368 QANQQAALQ
+368 QARLEELQAKPEDYFEVQATSTLG
-377 KYRKL
+377 YAVRFSRDEL
-382 VREYAD
+382 VA
-388 VADNPLYGRQIE
+388 RQE
-400 SARIAYADA
+400 ATIAGI
-409 TAEVERLKGLTQD
+409 KQNTQD
-422 YIDAGDAY
+422 YIDAGNAY

-450 DELSD
+450 DELSGD
-455 GDAGGGLKLKEA
+455 GAGGGSKLKEV

-474 KLDMEPDIDLPDEE
+474 KLDIEPEVDLPDEE
-488 DIQKELD
+488 DIQKELEE
-495 GYMETLRDTYRK
+495 YMDTLRSTYRK

-516 DKDTEIS
+516 DKETEMS
-523 KRRAALGAEYDW
+523 TRRAALGAEYDW

-540 AFRIEQASYA
+540 AFAIEQESYD

-559 MEEAFSTGD
+559 MEEAARTGD

-573 DYQQEMYDT
+573 DYQQEMYDA

-633 NEQAAQQAKNLR
+633 NEQAARQAKNLR
-645 IASTII
+645 IASAVI

-662 GAIKAYAE
+662 GAIKAYSE

-681 QAATVVAAGMA
+681 QAATVIAAGMA

-714 MSAAVSAP
+714 MSAAISAP

>member
-1 MADETTTIL
+1 MADETMTIL

-33 EINEKRELGIGTEHY
+33 EINEKRELGIGTSEY
-48 QTELK
+48 QTKLA

-59 RALNLAMN
+59 TALRNAMN
-67 GTEASLEDV
+67 GTKASLEDV
-76 MKAAAG
+76 ENAAKG
-82 VGQSYNAL
+82 LGGSYNAL
-90 VTQYANLRREQRNI
+90 VTQMANLRREQRNI
-104 DVSTEQGKKA
+104 DYSTEQGKKD
-114 YADMAV
+114 YAELAV
-120 QINAVNDQLKELDA
+120 KISAVNDQLKEMDA
-134 LNGNY
+134 LNGNF
-139 QRNVGNYSSALNGL
+139 QRHVGDYRGALNGL

-165 SLAMGPNMFFM
+165 SLAMSPNMFFM
-176 TISNNLPILA
+176 AISNNLPILA
-186 DQIKALREQ
+186 DQIANLREQ
-195 NRLAMEQGRKGV
+195 NRLSMEQGRKGV

-255 AGAVEDIN
+255 AGAVDDIN
-263 RALDTGDLGTQIADF
+263 RALDTGDLGKQIADF

-293 AKRAFIEEWRE
+293 AKRAFIEEYRD
-304 EIDKTGV
+304 EIDKTGI
-311 AVNSV
+311 AVNNV

-324 TNSSAYIAA
+324 TNSAAYIAA

-343 MTLAAEQ
+343 MTLASEQ

-368 QANQQAALQ
+368 QARLEELQAKPEDYFEVQATSTLG
-377 KYRKL
+377 YAVRFSRDEL
-382 VREYAD
+382 VA
-388 VADNPLYGRQIE
+388 RQEATI
-400 SARIAYADA
+400 ARI
-409 TAEVERLKGLTQD
+409 RQNTQD

-450 DELSD
+450 DELS
-455 GDAGGGLKLKEA
+455 GDGGGGTELKEV
-467 RLRPVKL
+467 RMRPVKL
-474 KLDMEPDIDLPDEE
+474 KLDIEPDIDLPDAD

-495 GYMETLRDTYRK
+495 GYMETLRSTYRK

-516 DKDTEIS
+516 DKETEMS
-523 KRRAALGAEYDW
+523 TRKAALGAEYDW

-540 AFRIEQASYA
+540 AFAIEQESYD

-559 MEEAFSTGD
+559 MEEAARTGD

-573 DYQQEMYDT
+573 DYQQEMYDA

-633 NEQAAQQAKNLR
+633 NEQAARQAKNLR
-645 IASTII
+645 IASAVI

-662 GAIKAYAE
+662 GAIKAYSE

-681 QAATVVAAGMA
+681 QAATVIAAGMA